1 MTGKGDTVWL
11 SLARICEMPFPCF
24 AIGWTWIRDVNLV
37 FSHFLGLG
45 ALGWLG
51 FTDTLGR
58 VEGIIFQSVPVDIPD
73 LNHPVTVSVS
83 RREVLVSD
91 FVNSQDQRAC
101 ILKQMQRISGHL
113 QITDGLVLF
122 ASPVAVRDR
131 SNQRG
136 AGKLQSSAIRPR
148 NGPDNGRMIV
158 SLRHRP

>member
-1 MTGKGDTVWL
+1 MRW
-11 SLARICEMPFPCF
+11 A
-24 AIGWTWIRDVNLV
+24 GW
-37 FSHFLGLG
+37 
-45 ALGWLG
+45 ALL
-51 FTDTLGR
+51 TTLGC

-122 ASPVAVRDR
+122 ASLSPYVTEATKGGQGNC
-131 SNQRG
+131 S
-136 AGKLQSSAIRPR
+136 
-148 NGPDNGRMIV
+148 
-158 SLRHRP
+158 HRPYAHATGPTMGV

>member
-1 MTGKGDTVWL
+1 MDLRRKFGIFTF
-11 SLARICEMPFPCF
+11 C
-24 AIGWTWIRDVNLV
+24 
-37 FSHFLGLG
+37 LGLG

-101 ILKQMQRISGHL
+101 ILKQMQYISGHL

-122 ASPVAVRDR
+122 ASLSPYVTEATKGGQGNC
-131 SNQRG
+131 S
-136 AGKLQSSAIRPR
+136 
-148 NGPDNGRMIV
+148 
-158 SLRHRP
+158 HRPYAHATGPTMGV